1 MKKSLTLF
9 GIGIIAIAAVGIG
22 PDAATASTP
31 YVPAQFIAKQ
41 YTEGLGRMPDQS
53 GWQNAVSGFA
63 KSGCT
68 AGSLADFSKQI
79 FTSTE
84 FAGLKY
90 SNAAKVLSLYRGTL
104 NREPDRT
111 RLADWTKQLADGTSW
126 STVVSK
132 FVTSTGFTA
141 LVPTICSGVV
151 DGSGSS
157 YYFGTPPPI
166 SIPVGSAGF
175 TGTQKALQD
184 KLNAA
189 AKAGGGT
196 VSLAQSAVVALTGPL
211 TIPTGVR
218 LMTYGSPDNRHYAEM
233 GRLVRATTYA
243 KPSTLDA
250 MVHVQKGATLS
261 HLWVDGTRDTPGNTA
276 PLEDVITYGAGVKVL
291 SDRIANSQ
299 GPNSL
304 YLFGGFN
311 GYPCS
316 QAAVTGNLITAYS
329 SDHYKTNDWTDG
341 IADDCEHATITG
353 NQVVD
358 STDVAIVVYRN
369 TATSGQSSVVQGN
382 YVLSAGNSMY
392 GGLGFDPL
400 YENSATKP
408 VTFDF
413 TGSTIAQNTIWSGPD
428 SHFDIGITDGSRA
441 WFAGHSNITADM
453 GTGAAVKDNTTG
465 SQTARVQTGVGISGM
480 LKTTVTGNALK
491 FDHVAAGNCPK
502 ADYAAAVGAGYASG
516 TFEPTPTDVSFD
528 GCI

>member
-1 MKKSLTLF
+1 VKKRLTIFASTL
-9 GIGIIAIAAVGIG
+9 AIAAVGIA
-22 PDAATASTP
+22 PAAAIASTP

-41 YTEGLGRMPDQS
+41 YTEALGRMPDQA
-53 GWQNAVSGFA
+53 GWQDAVSGFA

-79 FTSTE
+79 YTSAE

-90 SNAAKVLSLYRGTL
+90 SDPARLLALYRGTL

-111 RLADWTKQLADGTSW
+111 RLADWTKQLASGTSW
-126 STVVSK
+126 STVVGD
-132 FVTSTGFTA
+132 FVSSTGFTSLA
-141 LVPTICSGVV
+141 PATCSGVV

-166 SIPVGSAGF
+166 SIPTGSTGF
-175 TGTQKALQD
+175 TGTEKDLQD

-218 LMTYGSPDNRHYAEM
+218 LMTYGSPDNRHYANM
-233 GRLVRATTYA
+233 GRLVRATSYA

-250 MVHVQKGATLS
+250 LVHVGKGATLS
-261 HLWVDGTRDTPGNTA
+261 HIWVDGTRDTPDNTA
-276 PLEDVITYGAGVKVL
+276 PLEDVITYGTGVKVL
-291 SDRIANSQ
+291 GDRISNSQ

-304 YLFGGFN
+304 YLFGGYN

-316 QAAVTGNLITAYS
+316 QAAVTDNLVTAYS

-341 IADDCEHATITG
+341 IADNCEHATITG

-358 STDVAIVVYRN
+358 ATDVAIVVYRN

-400 YENSATKP
+400 YENSLTNP

-413 TGSTIAQNTIWSGPD
+413 TGSSISQNTIWSGPD
-428 SHFDIGITDGSRA
+428 THFDIGITDGSRA
-441 WFAGHSNITADM
+441 WFAGQPNITADT
-453 GTGAAVKDNTTG
+453 GTGASVTDNTTG
-465 SQTARVQTGVGISGM
+465 TQTARVQTGVGINGM
-480 LKTTVTGNALK
+480 LKTTVTGNSLK
-491 FDHVAAGNCPK
+491 FDHVTSGNCPK
-502 ADYAAAVGAGYASG
+502 ADYAAAITAGFASG
-516 TFEPTPTDVSFD
+516 TFNPTPTDVSFD